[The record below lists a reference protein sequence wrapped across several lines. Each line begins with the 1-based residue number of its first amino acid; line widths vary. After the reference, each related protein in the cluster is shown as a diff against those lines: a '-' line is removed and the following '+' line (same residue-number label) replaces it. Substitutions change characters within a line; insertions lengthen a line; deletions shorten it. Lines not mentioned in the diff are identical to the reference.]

1 MAQLLVRNI
10 EDSLKEQLRAQAK
23 AKGRSLEEEARSILK
38 SGVGRSAGDDD
49 QFGWATRFSERFRR
63 VGFTEAEFAQ
73 FEAAIESMR
82 GSAVR
87 PAEFE

>member
-10 EDSLKEQLRAQAK
+10 DDSLKEELRAQAK

-38 SGVGRSAGDDD
+38 NGVGRSADDD
-49 QFGWATRFSERFRR
+49 AQFGWATRFSQRFRR
-63 VGFTEAEFAQ
+63 IRLTDDEFSE
-73 FEAAIESMR
+73 FEKAIESMR
-82 GSAVR
+82 GSDVR